1 MIHERRT
8 TEGLA
13 IVTARADY
21 IKPRCLAAGIAA
33 RALTVQ
39 DGPAWPEHRP
49 PLVLDTIGLPVEVL
63 VILLADPPKL
73 KMAKYQTAAHS
84 VALPAEQRRAP
95 KHIPFAPLVALADAS
110 DWRTLRLLALCSAV
124 RLIGPADPAELR
136 PWIRHLAMMQTLRRT
151 APAPAWLISPPPP
164 LRLDPLLLR
173 ALAALQVSPSV
184 RVAAEQCD
192 VSVSTMSRL
201 LRATRGVLGM
211 PSGDVSR
218 FRPEEQAAMILA
230 RLGADSSL
238 VAKQTREGH
247 SALP

>member
-13 IVTARADY
+13 IVTARAEY

-39 DGPAWPEHRP
+39 EGSAWPEHRP
-49 PLVLDTIGLPVEVL
+49 PLVLDTVGLPVEVL
-63 VILLADPPKL
+63 VALLADPPKV
-73 KMAKYQTAAHS
+73 KRANYQTAAR
-84 VALPAEQRRAP
+84 PAAPPVEQIRTL
-95 KHIPFAPLVALADAS
+95 KDIPLAPLVALADAD
-110 DWRTLRLLALCSAV
+110 DWRTLRLLALCAAV
-124 RLIGPADPAELR
+124 RLICPADPAELR

-151 APAPAWLISPPPP
+151 APAPAWLVSPPPP

-211 PSGDVSR
+211 PPGDVSR
-218 FRPEEQAAMILA
+218 FRPQEQAAMILA
-230 RLGADSSL
+230 RLGADSPL
-238 VAKQTREGH
+238 DAKRTR
-247 SALP
+247 

>member
-1 MIHERRT
+1 MIHERRK

-13 IVTARADY
+13 IVTARAEY
-21 IKPRCLAAGIAA
+21 IKPRCLAAGVAA

-39 DGPAWPEHRP
+39 EGPAWPEHRP
-49 PLVLDTIGLPVEVL
+49 PLVLDTVGLPVEVL
-63 VILLADPPKL
+63 VALLANPPKV
-73 KMAKYQTAAHS
+73 KRANYQTAARPA
-84 VALPAEQRRAP
+84 ALLVEQARAP
-95 KHIPFAPLVALADAS
+95 KEATPLAPLVALADAD
-110 DWRTLRLLALCSAV
+110 DWRTLRLLALCPAV
-124 RLIGPADPAELR
+124 RLIGPSDPAELR

-184 RVAAEQCD
+184 RIAAEQCD

-201 LRATRGVLGM
+201 LRATRAVLGM
-211 PSGDVSR
+211 PPGDVSR

-230 RLGADSSL
+230 RLGADSPL
-238 VAKQTREGH
+238 APKQ
-247 SALP
+247 AV